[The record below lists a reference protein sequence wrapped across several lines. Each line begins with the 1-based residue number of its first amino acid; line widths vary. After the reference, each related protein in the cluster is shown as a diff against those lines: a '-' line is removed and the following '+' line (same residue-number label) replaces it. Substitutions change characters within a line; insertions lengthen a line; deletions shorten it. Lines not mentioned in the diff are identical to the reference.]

1 MEPQYSNML
10 QFKPIADAVD
20 ESISYIESRK
30 NHTINPLKTR
40 WTKFNKVCAGG
51 IEPGMVFT
59 VAGSSGSGKSSFV
72 NTLETDLIDLN
83 PGEDVIV
90 LSISFEMLSYR
101 QVTRK
106 ISNKLRRTTTELYS
120 GEEDLSDD
128 DFQKVKNVSQ
138 RIKNYPIYYVDTP
151 GTVEEIESTIKYFH
165 KNIAKGRWLVI
176 ILDHVLLVEGFDER
190 KTIVDLQKMFIRC
203 KKLFRTSIIQISQM
217 NRNIESPE
225 RFNNP
230 SLHYPMRS
238 DLAASDAVYQASDFI
253 IVLSR
258 PELQNIISYG
268 PNHLPVQGKVYLH
281 FLKIRD
287 VGEPCILQFD
297 NNLKYGELI
306 ETAPLNNELKD

>member
-1 MEPQYSNML
+1 M
-10 QFKPIADAVD
+10 
-20 ESISYIESRK
+20 
-30 NHTINPLKTR
+30 
-40 WTKFNKVCAGG
+40 
-51 IEPGMVFT
+51 
-59 VAGSSGSGKSSFV
+59 
-72 NTLETDLIDLN
+72 
-83 PGEDVIV
+83 
-90 LSISFEMLSYR
+90 
-101 QVTRK
+101 
-106 ISNKLRRTTTELYS
+106 
-120 GEEDLSDD
+120 
-128 DFQKVKNVSQ
+128 
-138 RIKNYPIYYVDTP
+138 
-151 GTVEEIESTIKYFH
+151 
-165 KNIAKGRWLVI
+165 
-176 ILDHVLLVEGFDER
+176 LLVEGFDER

-297 NNLKYGELI
+297 NNLKYGDLI